1 MNKALKLK
9 RNPDVSWRTIE
20 GQAVLIFNREGEV
33 QVLNEIGTFVWEH
46 AEDPPDTI
54 ARNIAEE
61 YEVSFDEALR
71 DTRQF
76 IEELAASGALVEEER
91 SA

>member
-1 MNKALKLK
+1 MADAAKYR

-46 AEDPPDTI
+46 AGEPI
-54 ARNIAEE
+54 ADIAGNIAES
-61 YEVSFDEALR
+61 YEVTYDEALADAR
-71 DTRQF
+71 TF
-76 IEELAASGALVEEER
+76 VAELLASGALLKD
-91 SA
+91 AD

>member
-1 MNKALKLK
+1 MDKPLKLK

-46 AEDPPDTI
+46 AEEALEDI
-54 ARNIAEE
+54 AGNIAET
-61 YEVSFDEALR
+61 YEVTFDEALADAR
-71 DTRQF
+71 TF
-76 IEELAASGALVEEER
+76 VAEMLASGALLKD
-91 SA
+91 AD

>member
-1 MNKALKLK
+1 MDEPLKLK

-46 AEDPPDTI
+46 AEEALEDI
-54 ARNIAEE
+54 AGNIAET
-61 YEVSFDEALR
+61 YEVTFDEALADAR
-71 DTRQF
+71 TF
-76 IEELAASGALVEEER
+76 VAEMLASGALLKD
-91 SA
+91 AD

>member
-1 MNKALKLK
+1 MDEAVKYR

-33 QVLNEIGTFVWEH
+33 QVLNEIGTYVWEH
-46 AEDPPDTI
+46 AGES
-54 ARNIAEE
+54 AESMAGNIAEN
-61 YEVSFDEALR
+61 YEVTFEEALA

-76 IEELAASGALVEEER
+76 LEDLTASGALLKDGD
-91 SA
+91 

>member
-1 MNKALKLK
+1 MTDAAKYR

-46 AEDPPDTI
+46 SGEPIEDI
-54 ARNIAEE
+54 AGNIAES
-61 YEVSFDEALR
+61 YEVTYDEALADAR
-71 DTRQF
+71 AF
-76 IEELAASGALVEEER
+76 VAEMLASGALLKD
-91 SA
+91 AD